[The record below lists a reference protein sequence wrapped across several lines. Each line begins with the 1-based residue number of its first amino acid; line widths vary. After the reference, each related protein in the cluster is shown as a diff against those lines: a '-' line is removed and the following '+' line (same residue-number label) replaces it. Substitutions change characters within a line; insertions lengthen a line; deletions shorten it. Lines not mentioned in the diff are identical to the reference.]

1 MLTLKETSL
10 FQEIELYSDG
20 VKIGDAEVDLNNNIL
35 SRLHILEPYQNQGY
49 GTEIVKLL
57 LDKYSIH
64 SLWANAD
71 NARAIHVYEKCGLV
85 ITQPTMYLMEV
96 NNVKE

>member
-49 GTEIVKLL
+49 GTEIDELL
-57 LDKYSIH
+57 
-64 SLWANAD
+64 
-71 NARAIHVYEKCGLV
+71 
-85 ITQPTMYLMEV
+85 
-96 NNVKE
+96 